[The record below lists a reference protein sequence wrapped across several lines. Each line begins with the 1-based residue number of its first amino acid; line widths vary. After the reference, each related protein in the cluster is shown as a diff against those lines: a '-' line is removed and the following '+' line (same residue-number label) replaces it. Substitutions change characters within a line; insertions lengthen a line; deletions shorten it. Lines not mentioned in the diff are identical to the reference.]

1 MSEFDV
7 IYEEFKVKGKDLV
20 EKIKDLIHQG
30 NIRRIIIKNQT
41 GHTFL
46 EIPLTFAAIGI
57 IAAPI
62 LAAIGAIAALV
73 SDFTIV
79 VEKREE
85 SPKENEP
92 KPAVAGN
99 EREKKPDSVQQ

>member
-1 MSEFDV
+1 MSDFNV
-7 IYEEFKVKGKDLV
+7 IYEEFKVQGKDLV

-30 NIRRIIIKNQT
+30 NIRRIIVKNQT

-46 EIPLTFAAIGI
+46 EIPLTLAAIGV

-62 LAAIGAIAALV
+62 LAAVGAIAALV

-79 VEKREE
+79 VEKKEE
-85 SPKENEP
+85 SPKENDA
-92 KPAVAGN
+92 KPAVPAD
-99 EREKKPDSVQQ
+99 KKE